1 MGKLFS
7 STPKVQVEKI
17 HPLYRWYGDVYIYN
31 RQKYLIFTNS
41 LTRVSMMMG
50 PYAVNNKEHFILT
63 FSLALKQ
70 KLSTI
75 IQDADTYFEKIEG
88 NGWISQPDR
97 GATSFLNRAKD
108 DLNYSKEYWR
118 LMDDKIMILPD
129 DFDTMYERYITS
141 IKGKYFYP
149 EEKFREEWERY
160 KVEGY

>member
-1 MGKLFS
+1 MNG
-7 STPKVQVEKI
+7 QV
-17 HPLYRWYGDVYIYN
+17 V
-31 RQKYLIFTNS
+31 
-41 LTRVSMMMG
+41 
-50 PYAVNNKEHFILT
+50 
-63 FSLALKQ
+63 
-70 KLSTI
+70 
-75 IQDADTYFEKIEG
+75 ADTYFERIEG

-160 KVEGY
+160 KVEGD